1 MCGIVAI
8 HSPGRPVSAE
18 AISRAVAALHHR
30 GPDGQGIWVAPDGRV
45 GLGHARLSIID
56 LEGGAQPIANETA
69 DIHIAVNGE
78 FYGYETVRRRLE
90 AAGHRF
96 RTLSDSEIALHLY
109 EDRGVEAVRELRG
122 EFAFTLWDDRKQTLY
137 AFRDRYGVK
146 PLFYS
151 LHDGLLYIASEMK
164 ALFAAGVPARW
175 DLESVYFGVGLRGA
189 RRTPFEG
196 VFAVPPGCYLESG
209 PAGIRLRQ
217 YWDIDYPRA
226 GEAALPGSEAELRAE
241 FRALL
246 EDSVRLR
253 LRADVP
259 VACYL
264 SGGLDSCCILG
275 LAARHSAAPLR
286 AFTLRFEDA
295 DYDEGDVAQ
304 EMAARAGADYL
315 PYMMREDDL
324 ADNFADAIYHAE
336 GPCRNT
342 HGVAKFLL
350 SRRVREAGFKVV
362 LTGEGADEVLAGYPH
377 FRQDMLISSATE
389 ENRAEVLEQLAA
401 LDEANRISRG
411 RLLTTRADRSSAKM
425 EALLGYT
432 PSWVMS
438 RFAALKSRHLP
449 LAHDRLAPFA
459 ARDPAELLLDGL
471 DPARRLAG
479 RPAVHQA
486 LYLWAKSMLPNYIL
500 AMLGDRM
507 EMAHSIE
514 GRLPFLDHKV
524 GEFLQRVP
532 LDMKIRGQVEKYL
545 LREATRDVLTET
557 VYRRQKHPFLAPHGS
572 FANGSRLFDLAQDT
586 LRSPAVDSVPFFD
599 APRVRAVADSLLRAT
614 PEERRI
620 AEPRL
625 LFLMSVVF
633 LHQRLGVQG

>member
-1 MCGIVAI
+1 MCGIVALY
-8 HSPGRPVSAE
+8 SPEQPVSAE
-18 AISRAVAALHHR
+18 AVSRAVAALHHR
-30 GPDGQGIWVAPDGRV
+30 GPDGQGIWTAPDDRA

-56 LEGGAQPIANETA
+56 LETGAQPIANETS

-78 FYGYETVRRRLE
+78 FYGYEGIRQRLE

-96 RTLSDSEIALHLY
+96 RTRSDSEIALHLY
-109 EDRGVEAVRELRG
+109 EDHGVEAVHHLRG
-122 EFAFTLWDDRKQTLY
+122 EFAFTIWDGRKQTLY

-151 LHDGLLYIASEMK
+151 QHNGVLYIASEMK

-189 RRTPFEG
+189 RRTLFEG
-196 VFAVPPGCYLESG
+196 VFAVPPGCFLEAG
-209 PAGIRLRQ
+209 PGGVRLQQ

-226 GEAALPGSEAELRAE
+226 GEGPQPGSEAEMREE

-246 EDSVRLR
+246 EESVRLR

-259 VACYL
+259 IACYL

-275 LAARHSAAPLR
+275 LAARHSSGPLR

-295 DYDEGDVAQ
+295 DYDEGDVAE
-304 EMAARAGADYL
+304 EMAAHAGADYL

-324 ADNFADAIYHAE
+324 ADNFADAVFHAE
-336 GPCRNT
+336 GTCSNT
-342 HGVAKFLL
+342 HGIGKFLL

-377 FRQDMLISSATE
+377 FRQDMLISGAAGGD
-389 ENRAEVLEQLAA
+389 RAQVLRQLAE
-401 LDEANRISRG
+401 LHEANRVSRG
-411 RLLTTRADRSSAKM
+411 RLLTTRTDRSSALM
-425 EALLGYT
+425 EDLLGYT

-438 RFAALKSRHLP
+438 RFAALKVRRMP
-449 LAHDRLAPFA
+449 FAFDRLAAFA
-459 ARDPAELLLDGL
+459 GRDPGELLLSGL

-479 RPAVHQA
+479 RAAVHQA

-500 AMLGDRM
+500 ATLGDRM
-507 EMAHSIE
+507 EMAHSVE

-532 LDMKIRGQVEKYL
+532 LEMKIRGQVEKYL
-545 LREATRDVLTET
+545 LRVATRDVVTET
-557 VYRRQKHPFLAPHGS
+557 VYRRQKHPFLAPHMS
-572 FANGSRLFDLAQDT
+572 IAPGSRFFELAQDT
-586 LRSPAVDSVPFFD
+586 LRSPAVDAIPFLD
-599 APRVRAVADSLLRAT
+599 APGVREVADLLSKAT
-614 PEERRI
+614 PRERQI
-620 AEPRL
+620 VEPRL
-625 LFLMSVVF
+625 IFLMSVVF

>member
-1 MCGIVAI
+1 MCGIVAL
-8 HSPGRPVSAE
+8 HSSGRPVSAA

-30 GPDGQGIWVAPDGRV
+30 GPDGQGTWIAPDGRT

-56 LEGGAQPIANETA
+56 LEGGVQPIANETS
-69 DIHIAVNGE
+69 DVRIVVNGE
-78 FYGYETVRRRLE
+78 FYGYEEIRQRLE

-96 RTLSDSEIALHLY
+96 RTRSDSEIALHLY
-109 EDRGVEAVRELRG
+109 EDHGVEAVRHLRG
-122 EFAFTLWDDRKQTLY
+122 EFAFTIWDARKQTLY
-137 AFRDRYGVK
+137 AFRDRYGIK

-151 LHDGLLYIASEMK
+151 QHNGVLYIASEMK

-189 RRTPFEG
+189 RRTLFEG
-196 VFAVPPGCYLESG
+196 VFAVPPGCYLEAG
-209 PAGIRLRQ
+209 PGGVRLQQ

-226 GEAALPGSEAELRAE
+226 GERPPPGSEAELREE

-246 EDSVRLR
+246 EESVRLR

-275 LAARHSAAPLR
+275 LAARHSSGPLR

-295 DYDEGDVAQ
+295 DYDEGDVAA
-304 EMAARAGADYL
+304 EMAAHAGAEHLSYT
-315 PYMMREDDL
+315 MREDDL
-324 ADNFADAIYHAE
+324 ADGFADAVFHAE
-336 GPCRNT
+336 GTCRNT
-342 HGVAKFLL
+342 HGIAKFLL

-377 FRQDMLISSATE
+377 FRQDMLISGDAGGKRDQVLKQLE
-389 ENRAEVLEQLAA
+389 ELHRANPV
-401 LDEANRISRG
+401 SRG
-411 RLLTTRADRSSAKM
+411 RLLTTRADRSSALM
-425 EALLGYT
+425 EELLGYT

-438 RFAALKSRHLP
+438 RFGALKGRHLP
-449 LAHDRLAPFA
+449 LAYDRFSAFA
-459 ARDPAELLLDGL
+459 GRDPGELLLSGL

-479 RPAVHQA
+479 RAAVHQA

-500 AMLGDRM
+500 ATLGDRM
-507 EMAHSIE
+507 EMAHSVE

-532 LDMKIRGQVEKYL
+532 LKMKIQGQVEKYL
-545 LREATRDVLTET
+545 LREATRDVVTQT
-557 VYRRQKHPFLAPHGS
+557 VYRRQKHPFLAPQMS
-572 FANGSRLFDLAQDT
+572 FAPGSRFFELAQDT
-586 LRSPAVDSVPFFD
+586 LRSTAVDAVPFFD
-599 APRVRAVADSLLRAT
+599 APRVREVADLL
-614 PEERRI
+614 PKMDPERRQV